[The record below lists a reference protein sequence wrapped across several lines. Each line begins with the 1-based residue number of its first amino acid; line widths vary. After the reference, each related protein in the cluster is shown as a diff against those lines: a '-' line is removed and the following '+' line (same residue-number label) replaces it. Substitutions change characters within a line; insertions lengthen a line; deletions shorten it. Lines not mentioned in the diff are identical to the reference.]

1 MKECSEN
8 KKILIESD
16 KGLIKFAR
24 LIPELEGDLF
34 FPRVTDFKYQ
44 QDQ

>member
-16 KGLIKFAR
+16 EDLINFTN

-44 QDQ
+44 QGQ